1 MYAHILSL
9 CFAVL
14 PSRLRCSSSNG
25 VLQITLVG
33 KIISAHEAPTHLSFT
48 IDDGTGKIELS
59 FWTSGDDEQEQVRTK
74 SSLHLCHIYETLTF
88 LSLVLCTLLTSPC
101 ALQWSALR
109 FCCNTRASCVN
120 MSQVKLMMQFADGT
134 KEGRLAGWCICAGAW
149 APEKF

>member
-1 MYAHILSL
+1 M
-9 CFAVL
+9 
-14 PSRLRCSSSNG
+14 
-25 VLQITLVG
+25 QITLVG

-59 FWTSGDDEQEQVRTK
+59 FWTSGDDEQEQVRINAPCTIVI
-74 SSLHLCHIYETLTF
+74 HETMTF
-88 LSLVLCTLLTSPC
+88 LSLLLCTLLTPHVHC
-101 ALQWSALR
+101 NGQRHVSAATPR
-109 FCCNTRASCVN
+109 PSCVN